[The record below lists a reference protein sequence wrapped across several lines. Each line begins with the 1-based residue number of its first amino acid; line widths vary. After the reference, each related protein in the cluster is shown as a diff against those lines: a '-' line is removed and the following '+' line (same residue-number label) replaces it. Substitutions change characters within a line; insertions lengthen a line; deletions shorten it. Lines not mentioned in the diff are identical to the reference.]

1 MATAITALA
10 VVGFITG
17 IIWLLTIVHKRDQK
31 KEAAR
36 KQESEAKY
44 PGI

>member
-10 VVGFITG
+10 VVGFVAG

-31 KEAAR
+31 KEATR
-36 KQESEAKY
+36 KHESEAKY
-44 PGI
+44 PRI